1 MALMGLLGTG
11 EAKPG
16 QGAAAGGGE
25 DWNVRME
32 LGSVSAGG
40 MGPFRR
46 DLPPLTELWRCN
58 LTLNAEQTSF
68 SVTSLSHLN
77 DDHKLCRNAVYVMS

>member
-25 DWNVRME
+25 YWNEKTE
-32 LGSVSAGG
+32 LGSVSVGG
-40 MGPFRR
+40 MSPFRR
-46 DLPPLTELWRCN
+46 DPPPLTELWKVQSDPKC
-58 LTLNAEQTSF
+58 
-68 SVTSLSHLN
+68 
-77 DDHKLCRNAVYVMS
+77 

>member
-1 MALMGLLGTG
+1 MNKFRRVSCLLRLSQVPHVALMGLLGTG

-25 DWNVRME
+25 DWNVRTE
-32 LGSVSAGG
+32 LGSVSVGG

-46 DLPPLTELWRCN
+46 DLPPLTELWKAQSDPKC
-58 LTLNAEQTSF
+58 
-68 SVTSLSHLN
+68 
-77 DDHKLCRNAVYVMS
+77 

>member
-25 DWNVRME
+25 DWNVRTE
-32 LGSVSAGG
+32 LGSVSVGG
-40 MGPFRR
+40 MGRFRR
-46 DLPPLTELWRCN
+46 DLPPLTELWKAQSDPKC
-58 LTLNAEQTSF
+58 
-68 SVTSLSHLN
+68 
-77 DDHKLCRNAVYVMS
+77 

>member
-25 DWNVRME
+25 SSNVRTE
-32 LGSVSAGG
+32 LGSVSVGE
-40 MGPFRR
+40 MGHFQR
-46 DLPPLTELWRCN
+46 DLPPLTEL
-58 LTLNAEQTSF
+58 
-68 SVTSLSHLN
+68 
-77 DDHKLCRNAVYVMS
+77 